1 MRMHLLTVVLVVS
14 IMPSA
19 ARSEDLT
26 LHTFERQ
33 KLTDVYFSEG
43 ANTGDIN
50 GDGKL
55 DVVDTRRGW
64 IGFPTRPTA
73 KRASGGRSA
82 LWT

>member
-43 ANTGDIN
+43 ANAGDIN
-50 GDGKL
+50 GQGYS
-55 DVVDTRRGW
+55 VFQTVPDTN
-64 IGFPTRPTA
+64 P
-73 KRASGGRSA
+73 KR
-82 LWT
+82 